1 MSKKILWYIADPMC
15 SWCWGF
21 MPVMDEVR
29 KTVGDRM
36 RLEIV
41 PGGLRPGTKDPLP
54 AAQREEI
61 LHHWHTVHRKTG
73 QPFRFEGALPAGFIY
88 DTEPASRA
96 VVVAS
101 AVNPDWA
108 FALFKAI
115 QSAFYVEQRDV
126 THPDVLGDLAAEA
139 GLDAASFSRAFA
151 SDEAKSETA
160 KQFGK
165 ARQWGVRG
173 FPTVI
178 GQSGEDY
185 TRLANGYCPFD
196 MLQPRLDAW
205 LGKE

>member
-1 MSKKILWYIADPMC
+1 
-15 SWCWGF
+15 
-21 MPVMDEVR
+21 MDEVR
-29 KTVGDRM
+29 KTAGDRM

-54 AAQREEI
+54 AGQREEI
-61 LHHWHTVHRKTG
+61 LHHWHAVHRKTG

-96 VVVAS
+96 VVVAN
-101 AVNPDWA
+101 AVSLDCA

-115 QSAFYVEQRDV
+115 QSAFYVGQRDV
-126 THPDVLGDLAAEA
+126 THSEVLADLAAEA

-151 SDEAKSETA
+151 SDEAKSETV
-160 KQFGK
+160 KQFEQ
-165 ARQWGVRG
+165 ARRWGVCG
-173 FPTVI
+173 FPTII

-185 TRLANGYCPFD
+185 SRLTNGYCPFG

-205 LGKE
+205 LDKA